1 MMLRRLMMAT
11 SGRNF
16 PGKLRGETKPKLKD
30 KDVVASSSRDGVSSA
45 PNAHSTGGKT
55 GLRNHSTQVTQP
67 PPRPPKNHG
76 ATTRGSGPRK
86 TPASSSAGNVN
97 KNRNILRTG
106 SASSERSFN
115 NSFKKLTIDDKKA
128 PRSATPK
135 RRQSSSAGNSS
146 TFKTIEDVARRIL
159 QKKSK
164 NIVVMAG
171 AGISTPSGIPDFR
184 SPGSGLYDNLQQYR
198 IPYPEAIFDIDFF
211 RKNPKPFFTL
221 AKELYPSGKYRPNYV
236 HYFVRMLYEKGLLL
250 RMYTQNIDGL
260 ERLAGIPG
268 DKLVEAH
275 GTFTRCTCTKCGY
288 QHEGEDVKGTILG
301 DRIPRCSRPRCTG
314 VVKPNIVFFGEDL
327 PKRFFY
333 YMKDMP
339 LCDLLIVMGTSLE
352 VYPFAGIVDSVRPF
366 VPRLLINRE
375 VVGPFSRPSSSRH
388 NDLAVTGDLVECVQ
402 KFARV
407 LGWKKA
413 LEDVIKDNEVKL
425 DAMVVEM
432 ESKAA
437 KSSTEPSENTNNN
450 ATDQNAKTNTSPQRL
465 TGLQREQ
472 DTTHVRKI
480 HTESLSKANSQRAP
494 SDASRRRINSSGTA
508 RSSLPRITNFRRT
521 RPHRTVADLS
531 SSSSESSTS
540 ESSSEDDY

>member
-1 MMLRRLMMAT
+1 M
-11 SGRNF
+11 
-16 PGKLRGETKPKLKD
+16 
-30 KDVVASSSRDGVSSA
+30 
-45 PNAHSTGGKT
+45 
-55 GLRNHSTQVTQP
+55 
-67 PPRPPKNHG
+67 
-76 ATTRGSGPRK
+76 
-86 TPASSSAGNVN
+86 
-97 KNRNILRTG
+97 
-106 SASSERSFN
+106 
-115 NSFKKLTIDDKKA
+115 
-128 PRSATPK
+128 
-135 RRQSSSAGNSS
+135 
-146 TFKTIEDVARRIL
+146 
-159 QKKSK
+159 KKSK

-184 SPGSGLYDNLQQYR
+184 SPGSGLYDNLQQYS

-211 RKNPKPFFTL
+211 RKNPKPFFAL

-236 HYFVRMLYEKGLLL
+236 HYFVRMLYDKGLLL

-288 QHEGEDVKGTILG
+288 EHKGESVKGTIFN
-301 DRIPRCSRPRCTG
+301 DKIPRCTRPTCTG

-339 LCDLLIVMGTSLE
+339 LCDLLIIMGTSLE

-366 VPRLLINRE
+366 IPRLLINRE

-407 LGWKKA
+407 LGWKKE
-413 LEDVIKDNEVKL
+413 LEDVITQNEAKL
-425 DAMVVEM
+425 DQMVTEM
-432 ESKAA
+432 ESNA
-437 KSSTEPSENTNNN
+437 EPSSAETLKNNSN
-450 ATDQNAKTNTSPQRL
+450 GTDQNAKTNTSPQRL

-472 DTTHVRKI
+472 DTTNIRKI
-480 HTESLSKANSQRAP
+480 HTQSLSKANSQRAP
-494 SDASRRRINSSGTA
+494 SAPRGRVSSSGTG
-508 RSSLPRITNFRRT
+508 RSSLPRITNFNRT
-521 RPHRTVADLS
+521 GRKVISSS
-531 SSSSESSTS
+531 SSSSESSSS
-540 ESSSEDDY
+540 EESSEDDY

>member
-11 SGRNF
+11 SSRNF
-16 PGKLRGETKPKLKD
+16 TGNLRGEIKPKLKE
-30 KDVVASSSRDGVSSA
+30 KDAIVSRDGVSSA
-45 PNAHSTGGKT
+45 PNASSAGGGRT
-55 GLRNHSTQVTQP
+55 RLRNHSTKP
-67 PPRPPKNHG
+67 PPRLPRNNG
-76 ATTRGSGPRK
+76 TTRVPGSRK
-86 TPASSSAGNVN
+86 APASSSASNIN

-106 SASSERSFN
+106 SASSERSLN
-115 NSFKKLTIDDKKA
+115 KSFQKLAIDDKKA
-128 PRSATPK
+128 SRSVTPS
-135 RRQSSSAGNSS
+135 RRQSTSAGNSS
-146 TFKTIEDVARRIL
+146 SCKKIEDIARRIL
-159 QKKSK
+159 MKKSK

-184 SPGSGLYDNLQQYR
+184 SPGSGLYDNLQQYS

-211 RKNPKPFFTL
+211 RKNPKPFFAL

-236 HYFVRMLYEKGLLL
+236 HYFVRMLYDKGLLL

-288 QHEGEDVKGTILG
+288 EHKGESVKGTIFN
-301 DRIPRCSRPRCTG
+301 DKIPRCTRPTCTG

-339 LCDLLIVMGTSLE
+339 LCDLLIIMGTSLE

-366 VPRLLINRE
+366 IPRLLINRE

-407 LGWKKA
+407 LGWKKE
-413 LEDVIKDNEVKL
+413 LEDVITQNEAKL
-425 DAMVVEM
+425 DQMVTEM
-432 ESKAA
+432 ESNA
-437 KSSTEPSENTNNN
+437 EPSSAETLKNNSN
-450 ATDQNAKTNTSPQRL
+450 GTDQNAKTNTSPQRL

-472 DTTHVRKI
+472 DTTNIRKI
-480 HTESLSKANSQRAP
+480 HTQSLSKANSQRAP
-494 SDASRRRINSSGTA
+494 SASVRRVSSSGTG
-508 RSSLPRITNFRRT
+508 RSSLPRITNFNRT
-521 RPHRTVADLS
+521 GRKVISSS
-531 SSSSESSTS
+531 SSSSESSSS
-540 ESSSEDDY
+540 EESSEDDY